1 MGKHIS
7 WHASKISKT
16 DRHQLNQHKSAVLWF
31 TGLSGSGKS
40 TISVELEKELFQ
52 LGIHVYRLD
61 GDNLRHG
68 LNANL
73 GFSPADRKENIRRIG
88 EVAKL
93 MVDAGLLT
101 LAATISPF
109 REDREQIRKLF
120 DEGEFIE
127 VFVKARVEVCKARDP
142 KGLYRKAEMG
152 KIKNFTGIDAPY
164 EEPKS
169 PEIVIDTEKLTI
181 TESVQVILDYLKQN
195 GYLQYP

>member
-16 DRHQLNQHKSAVLWF
+16 DRHQLNRHKSAVLWF
-31 TGLSGSGKS
+31 TGLSRSGKS

-88 EVAKL
+88 V
-93 MVDAGLLT
+93 
-101 LAATISPF
+101 IQF
-109 REDREQIRKLF
+109 LF
-120 DEGEFIE
+120 
-127 VFVKARVEVCKARDP
+127 
-142 KGLYRKAEMG
+142 
-152 KIKNFTGIDAPY
+152 Y
-164 EEPKS
+164 EL
-169 PEIVIDTEKLTI
+169 VM
-181 TESVQVILDYLKQN
+181 
-195 GYLQYP
+195 